1 MIRFFNNAL
10 VMVAIGLVF
19 FCQQLQASPR
29 EASRSDGAVL
39 KLQSM
44 VRSLTKERDD
54 AKAET
59 AKLTAEIDDLKKQH
73 SQAVVDKEQL
83 GSELSAQKNS
93 NGEVRSRLDQT
104 HAKLLE
110 VIEKYKKLDQDKSEL
125 SNSFAQLKA
134 SQEATEQQLKT
145 CDQHNVKLYQSAQE
159 LLEKYQNKGTFSAML
174 QDEPI
179 LQFQSVE
186 MENIIQEYE
195 DKLRQGQYTKNVN

>member
-1 MIRFFNNAL
+1 MQSYIKVCLMIA
-10 VMVAIGLVF
+10 VA
-19 FCQQLQASPR
+19 CSWSSSLQATPR
-29 EASRSDGAVL
+29 EAGKNDGAVL

-110 VIEKYKKLDQDKSEL
+110 VIEKYKKIDQDKSEL
-125 SNSFAQLKA
+125 SNSYAQLKA
-134 SQEATEQQLKT
+134 SQENTEQQLKT
-145 CDQHNVKLYQSAQE
+145 CDQHNVKLYQAALE
-159 LLEKYQNKGTFSAML
+159 LLERYQNKGTFSAML

-186 MENIIQEYE
+186 IENIVQEYE
-195 DKLRQGQYTKNVN
+195 DKLREGQYSKNVN

>member
-1 MIRFFNNAL
+1 MQSNIKVCLMIA
-10 VMVAIGLVF
+10 VACSWSSI
-19 FCQQLQASPR
+19 LQAAPR
-29 EASRSDGAVL
+29 EASRNDGAIL

-44 VRSLTKERDD
+44 VRSLTMERDE
-54 AKAET
+54 AKTEA
-59 AKLTAEIDDLKKQH
+59 AKLIAEIDDLKKQH

-125 SNSFAQLKA
+125 SNLYAQLKA
-134 SQEATEQQLKT
+134 SQETTEQQLKT
-145 CDQHNVKLYQSAQE
+145 CDQHNVQLYQSAQE
-159 LLEKYQNKGTFSAML
+159 LLEKYQNKGTFSAIL